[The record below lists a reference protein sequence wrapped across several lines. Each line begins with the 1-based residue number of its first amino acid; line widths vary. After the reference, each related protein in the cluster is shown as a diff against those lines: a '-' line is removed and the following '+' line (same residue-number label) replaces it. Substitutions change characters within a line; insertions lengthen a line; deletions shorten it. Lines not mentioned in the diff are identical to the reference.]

1 MQTTNL
7 GKKKSSQFLVIK
19 MSFLKKPFH
28 YKEIQTP
35 MKAE

>member
-1 MQTTNL
+1 MLMQMANL
-7 GKKKSSQFLVIK
+7 GKTSQFLVIK

-35 MKAE
+35 MKVE